1 LGRDPREAEALGLLG
16 LARRAGAV
24 VPGIEGVRKGVLA
37 GEFALVVFASDASEV
52 QLEKVK
58 KVLRHHEVTVRWVSR
73 REVLGHAVGGGPL
86 SVLGVKSRSF
96 ADRLLPVLSS
106 APTERSGG
114 GIGDG
119 EPKEA
124 R

>member
-1 LGRDPREAEALGLLG
+1 MGRDPREAEALGLLG
-16 LARRAGAV
+16 LARRSGGV
-24 VPGIEGVRKGVLA
+24 VSGVEGVRKGVLA
-37 GEFALVVFASDASEV
+37 GDLSLVVFASDASQV
-52 QLEKVK
+52 QLEKVLK
-58 KVLRHHEVTVRWVSR
+58 LLRHHEVPVRWVSR

-86 SVLGVKSRSF
+86 SVLGIKTRSF
-96 ADRLLPVLSS
+96 ADRLLAVLSS

-114 GIGDG
+114 GSTDG

>member
-1 LGRDPREAEALGLLG
+1 LGKDPREAEALGLLG
-16 LARRAGAV
+16 LARRSGGVVSGVEAV
-24 VPGIEGVRKGVLA
+24 RRCVLA
-37 GEFALVVFASDASEV
+37 GDLSLVVFASDASQV
-52 QLEKVK
+52 QLEKVMK
-58 KVLRHHEVTVRWVSR
+58 LLRHHEVPVRWVSR

-86 SVLGVKSRSF
+86 SVLGVKTRSF
-96 ADRLLPVLSS
+96 ADRLLGVLSS

-114 GIGDG
+114 GTADG